1 MSFILLPSIQK
12 FEMHVLFSFGCPR
25 LMWCL
30 LSSVALNDV
39 ILLEYEL
46 MNQIPRLGH
55 SSHSFYFIPYYFKP
69 FHFLNSTNHS
79 ILFHFFSTF
88 FFNFPNPYTIS
99 LNLNH
104 LYHLEIHKVKP
115 YNIIFFQT
123 IPNYFQ
129 TILTI
134 PINRME
140 WPKWFAQTQ
149 CKPFSC
155 KLLIRHSYM
164 SYLPLNSSIIL

>member
-1 MSFILLPSIQK
+1 MYKYYIYIYIYLYIIFFMLNNKLTVDWCITVLARYIYYILNTLHYFLSHGQIILPI
-12 FEMHVLFSFGCPR
+12 
-25 LMWCL
+25 
-30 LSSVALNDV
+30 
-39 ILLEYEL
+39 
-46 MNQIPRLGH
+46 
-55 SSHSFYFIPYYFKP
+55 P
-69 FHFLNSTNHS
+69 FHSKLFQTIQLSNPTNHS
-79 ILFHFFSTF
+79 IPFHFFSTF

-115 YNIIFFQT
+115 FNIIFFQT

-134 PINRME
+134 PINGME

-149 CKPFSC
+149 
-155 KLLIRHSYM
+155 
-164 SYLPLNSSIIL
+164 